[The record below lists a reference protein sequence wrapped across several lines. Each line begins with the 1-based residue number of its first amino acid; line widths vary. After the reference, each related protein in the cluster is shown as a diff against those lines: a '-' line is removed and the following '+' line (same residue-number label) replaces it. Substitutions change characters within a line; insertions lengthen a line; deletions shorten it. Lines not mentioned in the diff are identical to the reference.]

1 MEQVENVDA
10 WSCFYDPSPSSDI
23 EMTGYGLL
31 MYLAQDKV
39 TESYAVAHWLTA
51 QRNVYGGYSST
62 QVCNHST

>member
-39 TESYAVAHWLTA
+39 TESYAVARWLTA
-51 QRNVYGGYSST
+51 QRNT
-62 QVCNHST
+62 